1 MSLSPEIVVQLTAYK
16 DAGDVAGYYSVL
28 DANGHDYGNIAYE
41 AATDTGLWGQYANN
55 FLENKASECCHG
67 RLMVSFHD
75 RRVSFFLGIFF
86 LFMASFCIYILA
98 FSP

>member
-41 AATDTGLWGQYANN
+41 AATDTGLWGSMPTTSWRI
-55 FLENKASECCHG
+55 K
-67 RLMVSFHD
+67 
-75 RRVSFFLGIFF
+75 RRNMAWLSTAMLLCGI
-86 LFMASFCIYILA
+86 
-98 FSP
+98 